1 MWLDLKQN
9 SNFIKHVRAG
19 SRFTLSNGDA
29 VSPAYAGWSNNAG
42 YTLSEQPAPEPVP
55 QPVPYEPTPEELLAE
70 EREQM
75 ICSPLQGKLTLGEA
89 AWAAVEAWRDT
100 YATWAQR
107 QIIDSALDWRRN
119 SQNMQ
124 FFAYLLGY
132 TDEQMDDL
140 FRAAMQVQA

>member
-1 MWLDLKQN
+1 MSKVMTWENGVKVIRDALPGEFPNPDPAADLA
-9 SNFIKHVRAG
+9 R
-19 SRFTLSNGDA
+19 
-29 VSPAYAGWSNNAG
+29 
-42 YTLSEQPAPEPVP
+42 
-55 QPVPYEPTPEELLAE
+55 
-70 EREQM
+70 ERERM
-75 ICSPLQGKLTLGEA
+75 ICSPLQGKLTLGQE
-89 AWAAVEAWRDT
+89 AWAAVEAWRDE

-107 QIIDSALDWRRN
+107 QIIDSALDWRRT